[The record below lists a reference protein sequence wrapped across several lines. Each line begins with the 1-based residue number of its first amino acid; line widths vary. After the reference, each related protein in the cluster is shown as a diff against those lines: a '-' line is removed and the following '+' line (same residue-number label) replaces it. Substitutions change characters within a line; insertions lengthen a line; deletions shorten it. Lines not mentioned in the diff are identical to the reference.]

1 MFLRVGKFFSAGLLC
16 WGLLALAGCAQPRAN
31 LPTSTTITSGMLP
44 IANTPAATAAPTL
57 HACTPTE
64 ISTSTPVPTVMPTIT
79 PTPTPVQVRFAVIG
93 DYGSGDDA
101 EQRVADL
108 VLGWDPDLVLTVGD
122 NNYPLGEAETIDDHI
137 GRYYQGFISPYTGSY
152 GPGAEDNRFFPA
164 LGNHDL
170 YTAQGQAYFDYFTL
184 PGNERYYDFTWGAVH
199 FFCLNSTDSEP
210 DGVGR
215 SSTQAAWL
223 QEKLAISTSSWQVVY
238 FHLPPYSSGYQGSI
252 DWMRWPFADWG
263 ADVVLTGHDHLYE
276 RLEVEGIPYVINGLG
291 GGVIYPFEETLP
303 QSRVRYNSA
312 HGAMLVTA
320 SAYQMSFQFINVNG
334 EVVDQ
339 FELWR

>member
-1 MFLRVGKFFSAGLLC
+1 MGKILAADLLLF
-16 WGLLALAGCAQPRAN
+16 GMLVLAGCAQPPVSSPAT
-31 LPTSTTITSGMLP
+31 LTSQVEALVPASTVTPTASPIAPASTPTGEPTSTPL
-44 IANTPAATAAPTL
+44 PTL
-57 HACTPTE
+57 T
-64 ISTSTPVPTVMPTIT
+64 PTIT

-93 DYGSGDDA
+93 DYGSGDEA

-108 VLGWDPDLVLTVGD
+108 VVGWNPDLVLTVGD

-137 GRYYQGFISPYTGSY
+137 GRYYQSFIYPYAGIH
-152 GPGAEDNRFFPA
+152 GPGAPTNRFFPA

-170 YTAQGQAYFDYFTL
+170 YTEQGQAYFDYFAL
-184 PGNERYYDFTWGAVH
+184 PGNERYYDFVWGPVH

-223 QEKLAISTSSWQVVY
+223 QERLAASTSAWQVVY
-238 FHLPPYSSGYQGSI
+238 FHLPPYSSGYQGSV
-252 DWMRWPFADWG
+252 DWMRWPFAAWG
-263 ADVVLTGHDHLYE
+263 ADVVLSGHDHLYE
-276 RLEVEGIPYVINGLG
+276 RLEVEGFPYVINGLG
-291 GGVIYPFEETLP
+291 GGPIYSFMETLP
-303 QSRVRYNSA
+303 ESRVRYNSA

-320 SAYQMSFQFINVNG
+320 SEASMVFQFVADSG

-339 FELWR
+339 FEMQR